1 MRLLFLSIFLIVNLL
16 GAKDCKAQT
25 GTFIWTNGAPTT
37 NPGAS
42 GARFAVDR
50 ATFRWYE
57 WVSGTS
63 WVQSGDRIQRISG
76 CSAPA
81 YTPTIH
87 NAYFVV
93 NGCTEP
99 EFYYWNGTAWKLL
112 NGGGGATYTAGS
124 GIAIS
129 GTNVISNTAPN
140 VNQTISTSGSAGNIT
155 LSNGG
160 GTLNLNVNDAD
171 ASPTNEIQTLST
183 NGNAGNIT
191 LSNGGGTVNINVNDG
206 DSNASNELQ
215 SLSLSGLDLEIS
227 SGNTV
232 TLPPGGIYGGSGVVP
247 PNTDVTITDILNY
260 QAFDDSSYPISPNR
274 QRHLTEYDLS
284 SSNIRHTWEN
294 YKPESGNFFRL
305 DANGNFI
312 ILNSL
317 VSFNESLNFTANKSE
332 LSIQGNKDNR
342 DDPPFAENYIF
353 SAKPE
358 TGFSINTLKS
368 TGNSN
373 IKVNVGEIELR
384 TEVSTEAI
392 NGIYGFSRALNEQ
405 QIKVS
410 TPNGTF
416 GLVYENDNSEQI
428 KSLGQAITDV
438 NTVNKLK
445 QLATVWTT
453 ATRPT
458 TTSGEYP
465 LGFNTDLGS
474 LENYDGTSWY
484 AIPKIIKGS
493 ATLNFPSTGAHSSS
507 DLTVT
512 VTGAAIRD
520 GVVIHPDPAAILA
533 NSCYTAWVSATN
545 TVTVRYNHYG
555 SGSSD
560 PASNVF
566 DLTII
571 KR

>member
-1 MRLLFLSIFLIVNLL
+1 MRLLFLAVFLIVNLL

-81 YTPTIH
+81 YTPAIH

-140 VNQTISTSGSAGNIT
+140 VNQTISTSGAAGNIT

-171 ASPTNEIQTLST
+171 ASPINEIQALST

-232 TLPPGGIYGGSGVVP
+232 TLPPGGIYGGSGTVP
-247 PNTDVTITDILNY
+247 SVTDVTLTDIFNI
-260 QAFDDSSYPISPNR
+260 QAFDGSDYPTSNNR
-274 QRHLTEYDLS
+274 QQYLTEFDLS
-284 SSNIRHTWEN
+284 VGNIRHTWN
-294 YKPESGNFFRL
+294 NVKPESNNFFRL
-305 DANGNFI
+305 DSDGSFI
-312 ILNSL
+312 IQNQL
-317 VSFNESLNFTANKSE
+317 VSRNEVLNFNANKSE
-332 LSIQGNKDNR
+332 LLINGSKENR

-392 NGIYGFSRALNEQ
+392 NGIYGFSRALNEEA
-405 QIKVS
+405 IKVS
-410 TPNGTF
+410 VPSGAS
-416 GLVYENDNSEQI
+416 GLIYENDNSEQI
-428 KSLGQAITDV
+428 KVNGQAITDV

-465 LGFNTDLGS
+465 WGFNTTTGS
-474 LENYDGTSWY
+474 LENYDGTAWY
-484 AIPKIIKGS
+484 AIPKIIKAS

-507 DLTVT
+507 DLTIT
-512 VTGAAIRD
+512 ATGAAVGD
-520 GVVIHPDPAAILA
+520 AVTVAPGVATIAA
-533 NSCYTAWVSATN
+533 NSCYTAWVSAAN

-560 PASNVF
+560 PASATFNVIV
-566 DLTII
+566 T
-571 KR
+571 KY

>member
-76 CSAPA
+76 CAAPA

-99 EFYYWNGTAWKLL
+99 EFYYWNGAAWKLL
-112 NGGGGATYTAGS
+112 NGGGGATYTAGT

-140 VNQTISTSGSAGNIT
+140 VNQTISTSGAAGNIT

-191 LSNGGGTVNINVNDG
+191 LSSGGGTVNINVNDG

-215 SLSLSGLDLEIS
+215 NLSLSGLDLEIS

-232 TLPPGGIYGGSGVVP
+232 TLPPGGIYGGSG
-247 PNTDVTITDILNY
+247 T
-260 QAFDDSSYPISPNR
+260 SPNG
-274 QRHLTEYDLS
+274 TTVKTSNSFVINDFDGADYAS
-284 SSNIRHTWEN
+284 SSNRQKYE
-294 YKPESGNFFRL
+294 
-305 DANGNFI
+305 
-312 ILNSL
+312 L
-317 VSFNESLNFTANKSE
+317 VFAPPQIEQSFLSE
-332 LSIQGNKDNR
+332 
-342 DDPPFAENYIF
+342 
-353 SAKPE
+353 E
-358 TGFSINTLKS
+358 TGVSNCLFLMSTNGFNISTSVITEAQSCLFSSEGAIYSVSGEKS
-368 TGNSN
+368 DKDGNPQGYFFLNDPENGISISTNKITGTSN
-373 IKVNVGEIELR
+373 IKANVGEFSLY
-384 TEVSTEAI
+384 TDFTNEAI
-392 NGIYGFSRALNEQ
+392 NGRYGISR
-405 QIKVS
+405 IKDDIFINVHAPS
-410 TPNGTF
+410 GAG
-416 GLVYENDNSEQI
+416 GLLYDNDNSEQI
-428 KSLGQAITDV
+428 KGNGQAITDV

-453 ATRPT
+453 ATRPAPA
-458 TTSGEYP
+458 SGEYP
-465 LGFNTDLGS
+465 WGFNTDTGKH
-474 LENYDGTSWY
+474 EGWDGTTWNAFY
-484 AIPKIIKGS
+484 
-493 ATLNFPSTGAHSSS
+493 
-507 DLTVT
+507 
-512 VTGAAIRD
+512 
-520 GVVIHPDPAAILA
+520 
-533 NSCYTAWVSATN
+533 
-545 TVTVRYNHYG
+545 
-555 SGSSD
+555 
-560 PASNVF
+560 
-566 DLTII
+566 
-571 KR
+571 

>member
-1 MRLLFLSIFLIVNLL
+1 MRLLFLAVFLIVNLL

-76 CSAPA
+76 CAAPA

-87 NAYFVV
+87 NAYFVI

-129 GTNVISNTAPN
+129 GTNVISADTSILATQYDISQLGVTFPLLAPN
-140 VNQTISTSGSAGNIT
+140 SGTPNYSFSSSPGTGMFYSFEDNPIFYIQGEENLAADQGTAISILAGNGSGVGGGFEMRAGTSYSAGGNGGSFNMFGGGANVDDGGTGGSFFLEGGQGAVGGEFILKGGNGRTTGGNINILSGLGLANGNGGNIQIQTISPSGS
-155 LSNGG
+155 
-160 GTLNLNVNDAD
+160 GTLGDFTLQTGTTGLVK
-171 ASPTNEIQTLST
+171 PIITNSAGIQYKALTT
-183 NGNAGNIT
+183 TQRNALTG
-191 LSNGGGTVNINVNDG
+191 
-206 DSNASNELQ
+206 
-215 SLSLSGLDLEIS
+215 
-227 SGNTV
+227 
-232 TLPPGGIYGGSGVVP
+232 
-247 PNTDVTITDILNY
+247 
-260 QAFDDSSYPISPNR
+260 
-274 QRHLTEYDLS
+274 LTE
-284 SSNIRHTWEN
+284 
-294 YKPESGNFFRL
+294 GRL
-305 DANGNFI
+305 IWNTTTK
-312 ILNSL
+312 
-317 VSFNESLNFTANKSE
+317 SFNSH
-332 LSIQGNKDNR
+332 
-342 DDPPFAENYIF
+342 
-353 SAKPE
+353 
-358 TGFSINTLKS
+358 
-368 TGNSN
+368 
-373 IKVNVGEIELR
+373 
-384 TEVSTEAI
+384 
-392 NGIYGFSRALNEQ
+392 
-405 QIKVS
+405 
-410 TPNGTF
+410 
-416 GLVYENDNSEQI
+416 
-428 KSLGQAITDV
+428 
-438 NTVNKLK
+438 
-445 QLATVWTT
+445 
-453 ATRPT
+453 
-458 TTSGEYP
+458 
-465 LGFNTDLGS
+465 
-474 LENYDGTSWY
+474 DGTSWHE
-484 AIPKIIKGS
+484 IPKIIKAS

-520 GVVIHPDPAAILA
+520 GVVIQPDPAAIVA